1 MHHGRLHPTN
11 KYFINIKLT
20 TYCEQEKTRRN
31 MLIISFAL
39 TFFGEI
45 ESVMSPR
52 RYVQQLEVLK
62 FMLRQDSKKDNKK
75 TGHRSR
81 NRKLLYNEVDFS
93 IKTRCKF
100 RKH

>member
-1 MHHGRLHPTN
+1 
-11 KYFINIKLT
+11 
-20 TYCEQEKTRRN
+20 

-52 RYVQQLEVLK
+52 RYVQQLEVPK

-75 TGHRSR
+75 PDT
-81 NRKLLYNEVDFS
+81 EVA
-93 IKTRCKF
+93 IGNCYTTK
-100 RKH
+100 

>member
-1 MHHGRLHPTN
+1 
-11 KYFINIKLT
+11 
-20 TYCEQEKTRRN
+20 

-52 RYVQQLEVLK
+52 RYVQQLEVPK

-75 TGHRSR
+75 TDT
-81 NRKLLYNEVDFS
+81 EVA
-93 IKTRCKF
+93 IENCYTTK
-100 RKH
+100 

>member
-11 KYFINIKLT
+11 KYFININLT

-52 RYVQQLEVLK
+52 RYVQQLEVPK
-62 FMLRQDSKKDNKK
+62 FMLRQDSKKIIKK
-75 TGHRSR
+75 RTPKSQSETVIQRSR
-81 NRKLLYNEVDFS
+81 F
-93 IKTRCKF
+93 
-100 RKH
+100 